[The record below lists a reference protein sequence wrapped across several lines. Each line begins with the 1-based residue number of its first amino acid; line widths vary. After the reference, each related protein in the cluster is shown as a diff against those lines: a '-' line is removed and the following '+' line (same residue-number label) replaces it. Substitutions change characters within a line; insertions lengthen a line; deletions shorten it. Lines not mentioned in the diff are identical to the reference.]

1 MFSSERL
8 LFRSYTEADF
18 EFLCSMLSDKEMT
31 EFIGNGKT
39 RNKEE
44 SINFMEW
51 IFKHYD
57 QHKEFGLKLLV
68 RKDDGEL
75 IGHAGIVP
83 QKIEGKDELEIGYW
97 IAREHW
103 GSGYASEAAKTL
115 LDRGLSLLR
124 EGRFISLIQKPNL
137 ASRRVAEKTGM
148 KLEKEIIL
156 ADKQVCLY
164 VYEK

>member
-8 LFRSYTEADF
+8 LFRSYTKADL
-18 EFLCSMLSDKEMT
+18 EFLYSMLSDEKMM
-31 EFIGNGKT
+31 EFIGSGKT
-39 RNKEE
+39 R
-44 SINFMEW
+44 SQQGTVNFLNW
-51 IFKHYD
+51 VFQHYKQND
-57 QHKEFGLKLLV
+57 EYGLKLLI
-68 RKDDGEL
+68 RKEDGEP

-83 QKIEGKDELEIGYW
+83 QVIEGKEELEIGYW

-103 GSGYASEAAKTL
+103 GNGYASEAAETL
-115 LDRGLSLLR
+115 LDRGLNQLG
-124 EGRFISLIQKPNL
+124 EGRFIALVQKANL
-137 ASRRVAEKTGM
+137 ASRKVAEKTGM